1 MLNILKNVDTGRTD
15 GPIQTPSIL
24 AEDGMRLA
32 FCPNV
37 CGVLIHRHGPELGPR
52 AAHCATDRPGG
63 YELTEPTPLQASVL
77 HDLIDFMER
86 RHWRPV
92 HRGRP
97 RILAAP
103 LVSALAATL

>member
-1 MLNILKNVDTGRTD
+1 MTTKR
-15 GPIQTPSIL
+15 IQITPSIL
-24 AEDGMRLA
+24 AEAGAVRLV
-32 FCPNV
+32 FCPNA
-37 CGVLIHRHGPELGPR
+37 CGVLIHRHGPELGTR
-52 AAHCATDRPGG
+52 AAHCAVDLAQG
-63 YELTEPTPLQASVL
+63 YELTEAEGVQRAML

-97 RILAAP
+97 RTLAAP